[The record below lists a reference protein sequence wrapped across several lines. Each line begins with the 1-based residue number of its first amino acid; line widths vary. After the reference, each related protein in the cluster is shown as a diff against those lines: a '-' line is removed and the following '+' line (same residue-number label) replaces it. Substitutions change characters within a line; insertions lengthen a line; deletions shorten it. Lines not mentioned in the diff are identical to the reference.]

1 MSHYGS
7 TIVKNPPQIVYSAIR
22 DEHDQLDS
30 KIRLYTKVQLSSRWV
45 REIERLE
52 MEETEASEDD
62 KLAKVLLDTIQA
74 DILYFDNGIPYV
86 HTQDSVNG
94 QTVVLRRLVDAPSV
108 TFSFN
113 RESGE
118 VRQNLSLSTVYARLL
133 TGKVDGPQV
142 DAYVAT
148 RTLPISSAHSGSRSE
163 PAFLRYLLYSV
174 LHCLLQDHLK

>member
-118 VRQNLSLSTVYARLL
+118 V
-133 TGKVDGPQV
+133 

-148 RTLPISSAHSGSRSE
+148 RTLPISSAHSGRPFKIVFIIGEEEVVSTSSFFCFRE
-163 PAFLRYLLYSV
+163 AT
-174 LHCLLQDHLK
+174 KE